1 MRKNGIRPKLIGQ
14 ISNSQ
19 GESCIL
25 NWPPSESFSN
35 LVFCSYV
42 TIYKYVYTFLNAS
55 PSSQQ
60 LALFSLNGT
69 WLCVLHVFL
78 LFFAE
83 CLRKHTLRHLAS
95 NMSEFLSLCAIN
107 LTTQLLATCGWLI
120 WVPQSRLFFF
130 YYPCKC
136 AVSARSTLLLRLY
149 GKRLSSQWLS
159 HYLFTPIDS
168 TISSAPYL
176 SL

>member
-14 ISNSQ
+14 ISHSQ
-19 GESCIL
+19 GESCISNL
-25 NWPPSESFSN
+25 PPSESFTN

-42 TIYKYVYTFLNAS
+42 TIYKYVYALLNAS

-60 LALFSLNGT
+60 LALFSLNGAR
-69 WLCVLHVFL
+69 LCVLHVCL

-83 CLRKHTLRHLAS
+83 CLRKHTLRHLSS

-120 WVPQSRLFFF
+120 WVISSVIL

-136 AVSARSTLLLRLY
+136 AVSARATLLLRLY

-168 TISSAPYL
+168 AISSAPYL
-176 SL
+176 SP